1 MQFFLIKKQTL
12 SGLNEIVEWF
22 KKGKKCT
29 RKDGNLAMV
38 YQNYLQN

>member
-12 SGLNEIVEWF
+12 SGLNEIVVWF
-22 KKGKKCT
+22 KKEKKCT
-29 RKDGNLAMV
+29 RKAGNLTMV